1 MRKNNNLLSIKLQ
14 TRNIEKIKTKIIEVL
29 KKHRVE
35 RAGLFG
41 SIVSGEANKKSD
53 IDILIEFGGNKS
65 LLDLVGLKLELEE
78 LLKKKVDIVTYKSL
92 HPLLR
97 DKILNE
103 EEIIL

>member
-1 MRKNNNLLSIKLQ
+1 M
-14 TRNIEKIKTKIIEVL
+14 
-29 KKHRVE
+29 
-35 RAGLFG
+35 
-41 SIVSGEANKKSD
+41 
-53 IDILIEFGGNKS
+53 
-65 LLDLVGLKLELEE
+65 LDLVGLKLELEE